1 MKNTERAYYYSNKKI
16 YEILPNGDCDIYTLT
31 GEILSRCASVAMD
44 GFVLIGNFETIE
56 QASDK
61 VLEMG
66 YKHYEEL
73 AMEKMEEI
81 EETDPVFYYDKKGE
95 RIWVVGEDWCW
106 PSRTH
111 IYSAD
116 GEYID
121 FDDSGFWYA
130 KLCDRLDCSTLEE
143 AVEIVKQNYK
153 KETHMYFCEKRGTF
167 TWVYGVGCHED
178 RVTTVAYAL
187 DGDVVGI
194 YPEDG
199 YECLVKNG
207 FQYLGKCYLAEALY
221 RAKHGYTPSSE
232 ELKELGIDNQEK
244 HYYVYSFYEMH
255 KTDGIDILEIGVA
268 TEEDKKNSGDN
279 YVGGGQSYSFTVYPS
294 LREAI
299 LNSGFIADK
308 IKFVKLPEE
317 DEKEAKEIV
326 SELMA
331 DETYLNKFGLSLRT
345 LYVSVYNR
353 KTKEVV
359 ECVLYNQEDIA
370 KIKVGDV
377 IDYYSAN
384 SVALNYSGV
393 IVDIEERDMDRSH
406 KYPYLYVEEHSDY
419 TQLRVYTR
427 DDVVNKQMATV
438 WVNSLK
444 KSVECLLN
452 STTEDYPVCMGNEI
466 NVVNEKNE
474 DLGCGII
481 KDIRVYNGTELPE
494 LTMIETGCGVYALLI
509 LNGAVAEKTEN
520 KCCDEDGYVDFPF

>member
-95 RIWVVGEDWCW
+95 RIWVVGEDCCW

-121 FDDSGFWYA
+121 FDDSGSWYV

-143 AVEIVKQNYK
+143 AVKIVKQKYK
-153 KETHMYFCEKRGTF
+153 
-167 TWVYGVGCHED
+167 
-178 RVTTVAYAL
+178 
-187 DGDVVGI
+187 
-194 YPEDG
+194 
-199 YECLVKNG
+199 
-207 FQYLGKCYLAEALY
+207 
-221 RAKHGYTPSSE
+221 
-232 ELKELGIDNQEK
+232 K
-244 HYYVYSFYEMH
+244 HYYVYSFYEMY

-268 TEEDKKNSGDN
+268 TDEDKKNDGDN

-299 LNSGFIADK
+299 LNCGFIADK
-308 IKFVKLPEE
+308 IKFVKLPDE

-326 SELMA
+326 AELMVN
-331 DETYLNKFGLSLRT
+331 ETYLNKFGLSLRT
-345 LYVSVYNR
+345 LYISVYNR

-359 ECVLYNQEDIA
+359 ECMLYNQEDIA

-406 KYPYLYVEEHSDY
+406 KYPYLYVEEHTDY

-452 STTEDYPVCMGNEI
+452 STTEDYPVCMGDEI

-509 LNGAVAEKTEN
+509 LNGAVAEKMEN